1 MGAPK
6 EAADPPSSPPDA
18 TRSRISMLLSVMK
31 LNWPWAAR
39 STHATCSQRFNNVQG
54 QATSQHRHPVI
65 MSAAATVLEHERRVL
80 HKSSVSI

>member
-31 LNWPWAAR
+31 LKWPWAASHMHDICIQ
-39 STHATCSQRFNNVQG
+39 STDPVRG
-54 QATSQHRHPVI
+54 QKTSKHRHPI
-65 MSAAATVLEHERRVL
+65 ERPFQA
-80 HKSSVSI
+80 